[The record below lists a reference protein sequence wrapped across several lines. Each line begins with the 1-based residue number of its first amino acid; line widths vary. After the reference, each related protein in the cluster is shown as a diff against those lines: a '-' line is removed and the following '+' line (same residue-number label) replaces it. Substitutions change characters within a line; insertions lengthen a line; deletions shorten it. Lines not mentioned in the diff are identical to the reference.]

1 MTTLRELI
9 DTGSYKTDK
18 DTTHAYIYPYDK
30 VFEKY
35 RDKTISLLEIGNNGG
50 ESIRLW
56 NDYFDNAQI
65 LGIEINDLKEL
76 DGINAQYE
84 NINLYTKTDAYSD
97 ATIDLFYKNDYK
109 FDIIIDDGSH
119 RPEHQAF
126 AIIKWLPFLKE
137 GGVFV
142 IEDVQSLEIAQYLM
156 SLIPERL
163 LDRSMVID
171 RRHVKGR
178 YDDIMIT
185 VEG

>member
-1 MTTLRELI
+1 MKTLRELI
-9 DTGSYKTDK
+9 DTGNYKTDK
-18 DTTHAYIYPYDK
+18 DTTHAYIFPYDK

-56 NDYFDNAQI
+56 NDYFDDSQI

-76 DGINAQYE
+76 DEINARHE
-84 NINLYTKTDAYSD
+84 NINLYTKTDAYCD
-97 ATIDLFYKNDYK
+97 GTVDLFHKNDYK
-109 FDIIIDDGSH
+109 FDIIVDDGSH

-126 AIIKWLPFLKE
+126 AIIKWLPFLKD

-142 IEDVQSLEIAQYLM
+142 IEDVQSFEVAQYLM
-156 SLIPERL
+156 SLIPEKL
-163 LDRSMVID
+163 LDQSMVID

-178 YDDIMIT
+178 YDEIMII